1 MAGASYG
8 NAASRSIAHRMA
20 EIAAA
25 MSSRMTRTSW
35 NWERNRRQ
43 AGTGGLAAS
52 SFGPNRSSR
61 ARASSSVRPRR
72 SSDARAP
79 TTSSTGRRY
88 AILGSEGAGMSSESG
103 SSLSLHSILSPVDFS
118 EQSRQALRWAAAF
131 AARFRSGLTVVSVVD
146 PLLAEVARI
155 RWHQDLVRAGTEP
168 ALREFVAATW
178 PDGPGLSQQM
188 VFTTPVGDPAAT
200 ILGTAT
206 TAGADLIVMGTR
218 GLGGLQKWLLGSTT
232 ERVLRRTRVPVLAVP
247 LANESHAAPEAG
259 MVSRILAAT
268 DFSESSVVAA
278 KTAAQ
283 LARVFAATLTLS
295 HIVEPVTVP
304 TQWQ

>member
-1 MAGASYG
+1 
-8 NAASRSIAHRMA
+8 
-20 EIAAA
+20 
-25 MSSRMTRTSW
+25 
-35 NWERNRRQ
+35 
-43 AGTGGLAAS
+43 
-52 SFGPNRSSR
+52 
-61 ARASSSVRPRR
+61 
-72 SSDARAP
+72 
-79 TTSSTGRRY
+79 
-88 AILGSEGAGMSSESG
+88 MSSESG

-278 KTAAQ
+278 KTAAH
-283 LARVFAATLTLS
+283 LARVFSATLTLS

-304 TQWQ
+304 TQWQPLVDESGETRVADARARLQSMAAQIADPGKGDTVLATGRPEELIGSLAEERGAHMIVMGLASDQGPFSPRPGSIAYRVLCSTTIPVLVVPASHG

>member
-1 MAGASYG
+1 
-8 NAASRSIAHRMA
+8 
-20 EIAAA
+20 
-25 MSSRMTRTSW
+25 
-35 NWERNRRQ
+35 
-43 AGTGGLAAS
+43 
-52 SFGPNRSSR
+52 
-61 ARASSSVRPRR
+61 
-72 SSDARAP
+72 
-79 TTSSTGRRY
+79 
-88 AILGSEGAGMSSESG
+88 
-103 SSLSLHSILSPVDFS
+103 
-118 EQSRQALRWAAAF
+118 
-131 AARFRSGLTVVSVVD
+131 
-146 PLLAEVARI
+146 
-155 RWHQDLVRAGTEP
+155 
-168 ALREFVAATW
+168 
-178 PDGPGLSQQM
+178 M

-283 LARVFAATLTLS
+283 LARVFSATLTLS

-304 TQWQ
+304 TQWQPLVDESGETRVADARARLQSMAAEIADPGKGDTVLATGRPEELIGSLAEERGAHMIVMGLASDQGPFSPRPGSIAYRVLCSTTIPVLVVPASHG